1 MKKHQKILMLSVL
14 VMSSVQGGVVE
25 ASEVFLDTKEERAQ
39 VTSSPEKSDTLE
51 NSGFNTNDSEIADEQ
66 VFPPE
71 GSTEDSG
78 SEDKS
83 SSGLDNETEKSG
95 SSQKIGN
102 EKVIEEGT
110 AEKPKKTD
118 ASEEASRESTFQENL
133 SRKNLPKVPVRLK
146 PLPVKNSGSPFRDTS
161 RSIFKNHINWIYSRG
176 ITTGYTPTTYN
187 PEAKVT
193 RGEMAVFLYRLAG
206 ISAYKR

>member
-1 MKKHQKILMLSVL
+1 MLSVL

-25 ASEVFLDTKEERAQ
+25 ASEVFLNTKEERAQ

-133 SRKNLPKVPVRLK
+133 SRKNLPKVPV
-146 PLPVKNSGSPFRDTS
+146 
-161 RSIFKNHINWIYSRG
+161 
-176 ITTGYTPTTYN
+176 
-187 PEAKVT
+187 
-193 RGEMAVFLYRLAG
+193 MA
-206 ISAYKR
+206 